1 MTPPATPA
9 PGLSLSG
16 ALTPFASGVLTGT
29 ITGLDIDSQN
39 ANSDNFTYYIVD
51 ATKILAI
58 ETDAQQ
64 LTLVDF
70 ELQQ

>member
-1 MTPPATPA
+1 MTPPATPT

-16 ALTPFASGVLTGT
+16 ALTPFANGVLTGT

-51 ATKILAI
+51 ATKLLAI